1 MWQLAVLVAVAVA
14 VIAAVASWSLRGARE
29 TGREPE
35 SPQPGRRPAPSSRPL
50 VPSSRPFVPGQR
62 AVPDGRLPR
71 QGDDVAKS
79 RGRFGITE
87 RVGWLRRTDVDE
99 EMWPAEAFGGVS
111 DEQFWD
117 DLSSDK
123 PLATKARTA
132 QPDGDSRRRVPFTP
146 RPAPAP
152 TSPAPTSPAPT
163 GTAPSSPGP
172 SGTGL
177 SSPGLQ
183 GSPAR
188 QAPVAHATP

>member
-117 DLSSDK
+117 DFSSDK

-132 QPDGDSRRRVPFTP
+132 QPDGDSRRIPVSRRSATSLPPSAQLPQSAQLPPPAQVPQ
-146 RPAPAP
+146 PAQ
-152 TSPAPTSPAPT
+152 S
-163 GTAPSSPGP
+163 
-172 SGTGL
+172 
-177 SSPGLQ
+177 
-183 GSPAR
+183 AR
-188 QAPVAHATP
+188 QAAPASQAGTPQ